1 MSKNNLNQ
9 RNKIEDF
16 LFKSKFDYG
25 NQPINRLKKVE
36 IIQNKQELLKKLK
49 LKIENLKDCE
59 LKKMLTKLYLVM
71 VTKKVL

>member
-9 RNKIEDF
+9 RNKVEDF

-36 IIQNKQELLKKLK
+36 IIKYESFINSS
-49 LKIENLKDCE
+49 
-59 LKKMLTKLYLVM
+59 
-71 VTKKVL
+71 

>member
-16 LFKSKFDYG
+16 LFKSKFDYE

-36 IIQNKQELLKKLK
+36 IIENKQELLKKLK
-49 LKIENLKDCE
+49 LKIENLEDCE
-59 LKKMLTKLYLVM
+59 PVSYTHLTLPTSQYV
-71 VTKKVL
+71 

>member
-9 RNKIEDF
+9 RNKLEDF
-16 LFKSKFDYG
+16 LFKPKFDYE

-49 LKIENLKDCE
+49 LKIESLKDCE
-59 LKKMLTKLYLVM
+59 LKKTLTKLYLAT
-71 VTKKVL
+71 VTKIVQ